1 MPDDVEDAMADI
13 ALIYRFGH
21 AEMCAMSL
29 PELARWRDRAREQ
42 AQEQ

>member
-1 MPDDVEDAMADI
+1 MADI

-29 PELARWRDRAREQ
+29 PELARWRARARAQ
-42 AQEQ
+42 AEDR